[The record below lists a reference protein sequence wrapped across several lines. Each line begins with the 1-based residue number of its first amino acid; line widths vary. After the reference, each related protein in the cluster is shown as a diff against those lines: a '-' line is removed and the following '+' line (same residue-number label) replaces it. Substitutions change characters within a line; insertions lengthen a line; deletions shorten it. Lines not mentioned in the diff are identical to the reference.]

1 MFFPPLVDLQLGAVL
16 HPNITLIA
24 VQQFRRSFLVGQSSL
39 GHLLMIWIHVSILE
53 EVLYSLSEKVVILE
67 VIFGIDDLLA
77 ALLVPALLDLVDL
90 EDRARPAGAGATALH
105 LDSSLAHLVTQ
116 RAK

>member
-1 MFFPPLVDLQLGAVL
+1 MVFPPLVDLQLGAVL
-16 HPNITLIA
+16 HPNVTLIA
-24 VQQFRRSFLVGQSSL
+24 VQQLRRSFLVGQSSL

-53 EVLYSLSEKVVILE
+53 EVLHSLSEKVVVLE
-67 VIFGIDDLLA
+67 VIFGVDDLLA

-90 EDRARPAGAGATALH
+90 EDRAGPAGAGATALH

-116 RAK
+116 RAE